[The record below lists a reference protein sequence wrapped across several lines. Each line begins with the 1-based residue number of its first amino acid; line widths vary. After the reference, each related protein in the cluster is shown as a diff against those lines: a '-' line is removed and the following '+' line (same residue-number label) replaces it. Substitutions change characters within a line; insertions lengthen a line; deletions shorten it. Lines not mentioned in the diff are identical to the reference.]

1 MISYILEG
9 KVTASKLMESKI
21 YNREKRR
28 NLNFNIIEK
37 QTEEVEMEMIF

>member
-21 YNREKRR
+21 YNREKRKKPE
-28 NLNFNIIEK
+28 L
-37 QTEEVEMEMIF
+37 